1 MNKRSN
7 GKMKYRMLS
16 ILGLVIFFGV
26 WEAAVRL
33 VWVSHRSLNAPS
45 EVVETFT
52 IIRPDIIIVGMF
64 TIGLTGAMLNG
75 ILGLFEKKVAPWRY
89 RDNG

>member
-1 MNKRSN
+1 M
-7 GKMKYRMLS
+7 YP
-16 ILGLVIFFGV
+16 IFHEYGFTGI
-26 WEAAVRL
+26 RL
-33 VWVSHRSLNAPS
+33 SLNAS
-45 EVVETFT
+45 WTTLVAAEMLASIRGLGYMIQMGRT

>member
-1 MNKRSN
+1 MIQMGR
-7 GKMKYRMLS
+7 
-16 ILGLVIFFGV
+16 
-26 WEAAVRL
+26 
-33 VWVSHRSLNAPS
+33 
-45 EVVETFT
+45 T

>member
-33 VWVSHRSLNAPS
+33 AGFHTDHELLRQKL
-45 EVVETFT
+45 
-52 IIRPDIIIVGMF
+52 
-64 TIGLTGAMLNG
+64 
-75 ILGLFEKKVAPWRY
+75 WRRY
-89 RDNG
+89 I